1 MSDASPLSDP
11 RSDPAAAA
19 RAALDAL
26 LAEYPDDAAM
36 AASMLADFAATSAA
50 LAPFAARDKAVIFGS
65 ARIAEDSPIYA
76 ATRQLAALLAHEG
89 FVVVT
94 GGGPGVMTAGLEG
107 AGAGNAIGIA
117 IQLPF
122 ESPARV
128 LQVPVVLQQ
137 RFFTRKLALL
147 RKTRAVVVLPGGFG
161 TLDETFEVLTLLQT
175 GKKSPSP
182 VVLFDPLGNGFF
194 DPLLQMVQKA
204 TAAGFVAE
212 QDSFLLHCAD
222 SVEDVVSHIRKFWAN
237 YVRFEAADG
246 IAHIELRRPLAP
258 SRLALLDEAFTPF
271 APFSAASTNPSTDP
285 TAIPSA
291 TLVTD
296 VPAPQPTHTQLRFR
310 FDRRNYGLLRRLIDA
325 LNNPY

>member
-1 MSDASPLSDP
+1 
-11 RSDPAAAA
+11 
-19 RAALDAL
+19 
-26 LAEYPDDAAM
+26 M

-50 LAPFAARDKAVIFGS
+50 LAPFATRDKAVIFGS

-76 ATRQLAALLAHEG
+76 ATRLLAARLAHEG

-94 GGGPGVMTAGLEG
+94 GGGPGVMAAGLEG
-107 AGAGNAIGIA
+107 AGPGNAIGIA

-128 LQVPVVLQQ
+128 SQVPVVLQQ

-182 VVLFDPLGNGFF
+182 VVLFDPLGSGFF
-194 DPLLQMVQKA
+194 DPLLQMVAKA
-204 TAAGFVAE
+204 AEAGFVAE

-222 SVEDVVSHIRKFWAN
+222 SAEEVVSHVRRFWSN

-246 IAHIELRRPLAP
+246 LARIELRHPLAQE
-258 SRLALLDEAFTPF
+258 RLAALAEMFPPF
-271 APFSAASTNPSTDP
+271 APFSFAPID
-285 TAIPSA
+285 A
-291 TLVTD
+291 TFAP
-296 VPAPQPTHTQLRFR
+296 PAQTQLRFR
-310 FDRRNYGLLRRLIDA
+310 FDRRNYGLLRHLIDV
-325 LNNPY
+325 LNDSH

>member
-147 RKTRAVVVLPGGFG
+147 RKTRAVVVLPAA
-161 TLDETFEVLTLLQT
+161 
-175 GKKSPSP
+175 
-182 VVLFDPLGNGFF
+182 LGRW
-194 DPLLQMVQKA
+194 M
-204 TAAGFVAE
+204 
-212 QDSFLLHCAD
+212 
-222 SVEDVVSHIRKFWAN
+222 
-237 YVRFEAADG
+237 
-246 IAHIELRRPLAP
+246 
-258 SRLALLDEAFTPF
+258 
-271 APFSAASTNPSTDP
+271 
-285 TAIPSA
+285 
-291 TLVTD
+291 
-296 VPAPQPTHTQLRFR
+296 
-310 FDRRNYGLLRRLIDA
+310 RRLKC
-325 LNNPY
+325 

>member
-1 MSDASPLSDP
+1 
-11 RSDPAAAA
+11 
-19 RAALDAL
+19 
-26 LAEYPDDAAM
+26 
-36 AASMLADFAATSAA
+36 
-50 LAPFAARDKAVIFGS
+50 
-65 ARIAEDSPIYA
+65 
-76 ATRQLAALLAHEG
+76 
-89 FVVVT
+89 
-94 GGGPGVMTAGLEG
+94 
-107 AGAGNAIGIA
+107 
-117 IQLPF
+117 
-122 ESPARV
+122 
-128 LQVPVVLQQ
+128 
-137 RFFTRKLALL
+137 
-147 RKTRAVVVLPGGFG
+147 
-161 TLDETFEVLTLLQT
+161 VLTLLQT